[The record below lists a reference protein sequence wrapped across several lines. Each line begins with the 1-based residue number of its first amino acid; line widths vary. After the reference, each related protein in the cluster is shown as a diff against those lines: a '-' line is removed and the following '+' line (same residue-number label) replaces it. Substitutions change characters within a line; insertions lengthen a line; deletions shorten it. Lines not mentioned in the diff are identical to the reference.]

1 MAYGTFRFVTR
12 LAGQASRQVL
22 RTRETSARLGRYT
35 PCPKNLS
42 IKYIMKEDISS
53 EFLLTIKKSKSLDA
67 ETDSKTAY
75 EIISFLNSEEDYYK
89 KLEILKNINLISAA
103 IRQTKVFISKPLI
116 EFISAEI
123 EKFKSISFNN
133 LDIKNE
139 YLQIIVTTLLNLL
152 RKEDTFDISK
162 VINEFESKEIRSLI
176 VAGVFDSKNKYIKD
190 IISNHLDF
198 GIKF

>member
-1 MAYGTFRFVTR
+1 
-12 LAGQASRQVL
+12 
-22 RTRETSARLGRYT
+22 
-35 PCPKNLS
+35 
-42 IKYIMKEDISS
+42 MKEDISS

-67 ETDSKTAY
+67 ETDSKTVY
-75 EIISFLNSEEDYYK
+75 EIISFLKSEEDYYK

-139 YLQIIVTTLLNLL
+139 YLQILVTTLLNLL
-152 RKEDTFDISK
+152 RKEESFDISK
-162 VINEFESKEIRSLI
+162 FINEFESKEIRSLI

>member
-1 MAYGTFRFVTR
+1 
-12 LAGQASRQVL
+12 
-22 RTRETSARLGRYT
+22 
-35 PCPKNLS
+35 
-42 IKYIMKEDISS
+42 MKEDISS